1 MKKNVVPL
9 VIIALVVAVAATG
22 IFYGL
27 IVSRMDA
34 KTAAPSLRPV
44 AVAALEKGKTI
55 EAADFRMAEVKGSDP
70 HSAEPGPQKPEDLV
84 GRVLLDRIDAGA
96 VFTDRIL
103 GKFRQRSLKD
113 GIPSGM
119 RAVTMHVSDSSSV
132 MEMVE
137 AGDRV
142 DIQSVSSRASYSGPT
157 DVAAKTILENVTV
170 YALGA
175 NLTGPG
181 GPRSVLTVLVSPQEA
196 ERLAQADAGTRLRI
210 ALRNRQD
217 QELMKPAAA
226 PASALQPVVS
236 SNFRPKPP
244 VETSLPSREFE
255 VHLIEI
261 ESSDSSSPAPGTAQK
276 LPEKV
281 TEKLDAWKAKHKAS
295 LWASS
300 KLDATR
306 GGEVT
311 WRGANPEAAVR
322 VRLEAQASQPDG
334 SLHLHIVSEAQRR
347 SEQRVHLAASE
358 SALVSGLVPREQYA
372 AWREKFAPGRES
384 RSAASELILVVTPLS
399 SSTLKH

>member
-55 EAADFRMAEVKGSDP
+55 EASDFRMAEVKGSDS
-70 HSAEPGPQKPEDLV
+70 HGSEPGPQKPDELV

-96 VFTDRIL
+96 VFTDRLL

-181 GPRSVLTVLVSPQEA
+181 GPRSVLTVLVNPQEA

-217 QELMKPAAA
+217 QELMKPAPA

-244 VETSLPSREFE
+244 VETALAPREFE

-261 ESSDSSSPAPGTAQK
+261 ESGDLASAAPGTAQK
-276 LPEKV
+276 LP
-281 TEKLDAWKAKHKAS
+281 EKLDAWKAKHKAS

-334 SLHLHIVSEAQRR
+334 SLQLHIVSEAQRR

-384 RSAASELILVVTPLS
+384 RSASSELILVVTPLS
-399 SSTLKH
+399 SSTPKH